1 MYFFCLKKSEQISLN
16 SQLKFSLLLGDSQR
30 ATIYLKIRQAPAYL
44 RCNATEGLLL
54 RGCCP
59 WRQPL
64 ICVFTSKFVV
74 FPKSNVL
81 FCVQSAPILP
91 SYILKGRAN
100 ALPTLCICLFNHLF
114 KPLKLMGLVFCLGKL
129 FWCLWFNILSYID
142 QALADIHLVQN

>member
-1 MYFFCLKKSEQISLN
+1 MYFFYLKKSEQISLN

-30 ATIYLKIRQAPAYL
+30 ATIYLKIRQAPAYP

-54 RGCCP
+54 KGCYT

-81 FCVQSAPILP
+81 YCVQSAPTLLA
-91 SYILKGRAN
+91 YIPTGRAS
-100 ALPTLCICLFNHLF
+100 ALPTLCVCLFNHLF
-114 KPLKLMGLVFCLGKL
+114 KSIKLMGLVFCLGKL